1 MEYAKTVD
9 RAYCGGTLHTSF
21 QIRLPYVKGMLHQVD
36 FKEFLSCAG
45 MKTITDL
52 WGTVHDV
59 ANVDIILT
67 KSMIQFIRQL
77 PRQLES
83 AEKAIQRQCIR
94 NCAFVVYQPQ
104 HQLPLR
110 LIELLPQQIVICLHR
125 LLQRRQLRLFIKVI
139 VQCFQYLVHGH
150 FNT

>member
-1 MEYAKTVD
+1 MRSMEYAKTVD

-67 KSMIQFIRQL
+67 KSMDTSIPETYCGVLFRC
-77 PRQLES
+77 E
-83 AEKAIQRQCIR
+83 R
-94 NCAFVVYQPQ
+94 NNDC
-104 HQLPLR
+104 
-110 LIELLPQQIVICLHR
+110 
-125 LLQRRQLRLFIKVI
+125 
-139 VQCFQYLVHGH
+139 
-150 FNT
+150 

>member
-67 KSMIQFIRQL
+67 KSMSTASWHLWNPTRMPSQAACWKT
-77 PRQLES
+77 
-83 AEKAIQRQCIR
+83 AE
-94 NCAFVVYQPQ
+94 N
-104 HQLPLR
+104 
-110 LIELLPQQIVICLHR
+110 
-125 LLQRRQLRLFIKVI
+125 
-139 VQCFQYLVHGH
+139 
-150 FNT
+150 